1 MYDIRFINRTDEQCY
16 ARKVSRQNRRKLP
29 AIFFYSVAN
38 LRYAFELKKK
48 RKKTRTN
55 DRTVRRKKKKR
66 IYGERNTLSSNE
78 DMNEL
83 RERA

>member
-1 MYDIRFINRTDEQCY
+1 MVRIATKQHGSHKIRSVIEEIVMYDIRFINRTDEQCY

-48 RKKTRTN
+48 EK
-55 DRTVRRKKKKR
+55 RREQT
-66 IYGERNTLSSNE
+66 IEP
-78 DMNEL
+78 
-83 RERA
+83 